1 MTGVPATAGVLAVLW
16 LALLSDGAQ
25 GAGQEPPQV
34 TGEDYLARSQE
45 ERTLYVTGLADQLV
59 FLHQANLTDGF
70 GWFEACLATGGPGA
84 LPNALADA
92 LAHAIETRASRLA
105 EPAARSFLWA
115 AASLCTGP

>member
-1 MTGVPATAGVLAVLW
+1 MTKTFLTAVLW
-16 LALLSDGAQ
+16 LALLSGAA
-25 GAGQEPPQV
+25 GAASQKPPQV

-70 GWFEACLATGGPGA
+70 AWFEACLATRGRP
-84 LPNALADA
+84 ALADA
-92 LAHAIETRASRLA
+92 LARSIEARASRLA
-105 EPAARSFLWA
+105 EPAARNFLWA